1 MRVLVPGFF
10 YGRIAAFVLTTL
22 LFFSSSAHAELK
34 ALLGD
39 QLFDAAGLE
48 KLTDAE
54 RKALEDWLR
63 KRGIRASE
71 SAPVV
76 DAKAVPSQPPVSRVE
91 PVAAPKE
98 PRTNPQRADD
108 FGSEQLKKPVA
119 KEAPEAITARIK
131 GEFKGWS
138 GKTIFRLDNGQVWQ
152 QRVGGNY
159 RSARRTDPEVV
170 VERGRFGYYLRL
182 VETGRSVGVKRIR

>member
-1 MRVLVPGFF
+1 MG
-10 YGRIAAFVLTTL
+10 
-22 LFFSSSAHAELK
+22 E
-34 ALLGD
+34 D
-39 QLFDAAGLE
+39 LFDAAGLE
-48 KLTDAE
+48 KLTEAE
-54 RKALEDWLR
+54 RKTLEEWLR
-63 KRGIRASE
+63 QRGIRASV
-71 SAPVV
+71 SAPV
-76 DAKAVPSQPPVSRVE
+76 AEAEAVQPQPPVSRDE
-91 PVAAPKE
+91 PVAAPKA
-98 PRTNPQRADD
+98 PRTKPQRADD
-108 FGSEQLKKPVA
+108 FGSEQLKKTVA
-119 KEAPEAITARIK
+119 KEAPEAIAARIK